1 MVTVI
6 NFSVNSAP
14 KKSRVVFFLECDVTK
29 EKSFGIENTRILI
42 AADTSSNF
50 TVHLTNRIRLLE
62 QTTIEKIVIKFVFD
76 AFRLTC

>member
-29 EKSFGIENTRILI
+29 EKSFGIENTRILV
-42 AADTSSNF
+42 AADTSSSF
-50 TVHLTNRIRLLE
+50 TVLDKPYTIVRTNN
-62 QTTIEKIVIKFVFD
+62 D
-76 AFRLTC
+76 